1 MAKLNVTI
9 PINDKQE
16 YKKFNLSPEV
26 LKPQAAKGGNYG
38 VVVGDTLRAEQT
50 SMGQL
55 ANALGNFGGPLLSGY
70 AKLTEQRSNRTLE
83 EIKTYS
89 DEKKRELLSL
99 GKDLNK
105 ELRRMGLNPNHSLT
119 VQRSLGDVE
128 VSPAMT
134 AWNKRLEEI
143 TQAQAN
149 GTQLT
154 QKQLNQEFQAWRSNY
169 IANSEALGLNIYAK
183 ESFVTSTD
191 ALFARN
197 QGAYMK
203 TVDTHYD
210 TKVRNPNIGSALVTA
225 FEQSPENW
233 VSKYNELTG
242 DMSKTEVLE
251 VLNWISQNTEG
262 LSQKNNYKEMLID
275 LQQDPKA
282 KIGTAPFSSVSN
294 LELGMTK
301 LDETI
306 KGLKNTDEL
315 TNMQLAAKKRAA
327 ELEEVKGDFFK
338 EYNAAV
344 GAEAKE
350 AIIDKY
356 RNQTYNI
363 EGFTSEDNTMM
374 YGDVNEWLIAMENSH
389 DADIKSDN
397 LKLDK
402 TAKEITDEYTIKL
415 NNAVISGDADQQKQL
430 ITEITDFV
438 TENTEK
444 LGATRLKDLS
454 DLALSTHNGLNT
466 IKLQTVSN
474 VVNVMEKPLVRNNAF
489 DAFTALKKEFNIG
502 TTADEFLLTDEA
514 YANFSLS
521 QNAYSFDVDHLKPA
535 YRAYIAKYSNKVDQI
550 MRESAE
556 KALRENPSLVGD
568 TAGLESTANLIARPL
583 LDEAKAEL
591 NKNFTDQYQKQ
602 KDEKDLQLQRVTG
615 LTKTQLEQKVRR
627 GEIDKLNNIYEARG
641 DNPYEFERTADGME
655 LKIFDGFFRNVYEGD
670 FDGNFF
676 TRDNKQ
682 LNEEFLGH
690 YIEAF
695 RGSVQTRGQ
704 NLIHYVSPSSKAE
717 NHKAALGALK
727 QSNLVEEL
735 TAELRTGETTSTV
748 AERYREGDLYLEGK
762 RDDEL
767 LVGVRDIGFF
777 DPSQVT
783 YKLTFSQIEERQQ
796 KLGNYLAIKG
806 VVDEFDSGEING
818 LPLFGSEGY
827 LTRFSDRIQTV
838 PTDIIKNIDAN
849 ESNPADNEL
858 IKLRAEKLGVS
869 PQELYN
875 TNKRILTRQG
885 HQFSEDNI
893 EITID

>member
-70 AKLTEQRSNRTLE
+70 AKLTETRSNRTLE
-83 EIKTYS
+83 EIQTYS
-89 DEKKRELLSL
+89 DEKKRELLKL

-105 ELRRMGLNPNHSLT
+105 ELRRMGLNANHSLT

-134 AWNKRLEEI
+134 DWNKRLEEI

-149 GTQLT
+149 GSQLT
-154 QKQLNQEFQAWRSNY
+154 QKQLNNEFQAWRSNY

-203 TVDTHYD
+203 TADTHYD

-251 VLNWISQNTEG
+251 VLDWISTNTEG

-275 LQQDPKA
+275 LQQDPTA

-306 KGLKNTDEL
+306 KGLKNKDEL
-315 TNMQLAAKKRAA
+315 TNLQLAAKRRAE

-344 GAEAKE
+344 GPEAKE
-350 AIIDKY
+350 AVIDKY
-356 RNQTYNI
+356 RNRTYNI
-363 EGFTSEDNTMM
+363 EGFTTEDNTMM

-389 DADIKSDN
+389 DADIKSDD

-415 NNAVISGDADQQKQL
+415 NNAVISGDADQQKEL

-438 TENTEK
+438 TENTGK

-454 DLALSTHNGLNT
+454 DLALSTHNGLNS
-466 IKLQTVSN
+466 IKISTVNSI
-474 VVNVMEKPLVRNNAF
+474 VNVMEKPLVRNNAF

-502 TTADEFLLTDEA
+502 TTADQFLLTEEA
-514 YANFSLS
+514 YANHSLDMK
-521 QNAYSFDVDHLKPA
+521 AYVFNPDDLKPV
-535 YRAYIAKYSNKVDQI
+535 YRGYIAKYSNDVERI

-556 KALRENPSLVGD
+556 MALKENPSLVGD
-568 TAGLESTANLIARPL
+568 TAGLESAANLIARPL

-602 KDEKDLQLQRVTG
+602 KEEKDLQLQRVTG
-615 LTKTQLEQKVRR
+615 LTEEQLEQKVKR
-627 GEIDKLNNIYEARG
+627 GEIASLNQVYEAKG
-641 DNPYEFERTADGME
+641 NNPYEFERTADGME

-682 LNEEFLGH
+682 INEEFLGH
-690 YIEAF
+690 YIETF
-695 RGSVQTRGQ
+695 RGRQTNGQ
-704 NLIHYVSPSSKAE
+704 NLIHYVSPSSKAA

-735 TAELRTGETTSTV
+735 ITELRTGETTSTY
-748 AERYREGDLYLEGK
+748 AERHREGDLYLEGK

-767 LVGVRDIGFF
+767 LVGVRDVGFF

-796 KLGNYLAIKG
+796 KLADYLAITG

-818 LPLFGSEGY
+818 LPLFGTDGY
-827 LTRFSDRIQTV
+827 LTRFSDKIQTV

-858 IKLRAEKLGVS
+858 IKSRAEKLGVS

>member
-38 VVVGDTLRAEQT
+38 VVVGDTLKAEQT

-70 AKLTEQRSNRTLE
+70 AKLTETRSNRTLE
-83 EIKTYS
+83 EIQTYS
-89 DEKKRELLSL
+89 DEKKRELLAL

-105 ELRRMGLNPNHSLT
+105 ELRKMGLNPNHSLT

-134 AWNKRLEEI
+134 DWNKRLEEI

-154 QKQLNQEFQAWRSNY
+154 QKQLNNEFQAWRANY

-197 QGAYMK
+197 QGVYMK
-203 TVDTHYD
+203 TADTHYD

-275 LQQDPKA
+275 LQQDPTA

-306 KGLKNTDEL
+306 KGLKNKDEI
-315 TNMQLAAKKRAA
+315 TNIELAAKRRAS

-356 RNQTYNI
+356 RNRTYNI
-363 EGFTSEDNTMM
+363 EGFTTEDNTMM

-389 DADIKSDN
+389 DADINSDN

-415 NNAVISGDADQQKQL
+415 NNAVISGDADLQKEL
-430 ITEITDFV
+430 ITEITNFV
-438 TENTEK
+438 TENTGK

-454 DLALSTHNGLNT
+454 DLALSTHNGLNG
-466 IKLQTVSN
+466 IKISTVNS
-474 VVNVMEKPLVRNNAF
+474 VVSVMEKPLVRNNAF

-502 TTADEFLLTDEA
+502 TTADPFLLTDEA
-514 YANFSLS
+514 YANHSLDMK
-521 QNAYSFDVDHLKPA
+521 AYVFNPDDLKPA
-535 YRAYIAKYSNKVDQI
+535 YRGYIAKYSNAVDQI

-556 KALRENPSLVGD
+556 KALDANPSLVGD
-568 TAGLESTANLIARPL
+568 TAGLERAANLIARPL
-583 LDEAKAEL
+583 LEQAKADLYENFS
-591 NKNFTDQYQKQ
+591 NKYQQSKE
-602 KDEKDLQLQRVTG
+602 EKDIQLQRVTG
-615 LTKTQLEQKVRR
+615 LTKEQLEQKVKR
-627 GEIDKLNNIYEARG
+627 GEIESLNQIYEAKG
-641 DNPYEFERTADGME
+641 NNPYEFERTADGME

-682 LNEEFLGH
+682 INEEFLGH
-690 YIEAF
+690 YIETF
-695 RGSVQTRGQ
+695 RGRQTNGQ
-704 NLIHYVSPSSKAE
+704 NLIHYVSPSSKAS

-727 QSNLVEEL
+727 QSNLIEEL
-735 TAELRTGETTSTV
+735 ITELRTGETTSTV
-748 AERYREGDLYLEGK
+748 AERHREGDLYLEGK

-767 LVGVRDIGFF
+767 IVGVRDIGFF
-777 DPSQVT
+777 DPYQVT

-796 KLGNYLAIKG
+796 KLADYLAITG

-818 LPLFGSEGY
+818 LPLFGTEGY
-827 LTRFSDRIQTV
+827 LTRFSDKIQTV
-838 PTDIIKNIDAN
+838 PTDIMKNIDAN

-858 IKLRAEKLGVS
+858 IKSRAEKLGVS

-885 HQFSEDNI
+885 HMFSEDNI